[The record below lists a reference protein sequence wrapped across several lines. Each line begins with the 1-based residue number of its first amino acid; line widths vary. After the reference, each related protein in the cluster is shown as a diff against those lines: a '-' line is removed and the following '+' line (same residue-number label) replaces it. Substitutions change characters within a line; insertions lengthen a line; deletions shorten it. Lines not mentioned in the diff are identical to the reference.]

1 MTNEYRIL
9 CYHKDSENMIINI
22 SRGDWVKNPEDAKI
36 DWHQAPDGCT
46 CTSVTTHRRAIETVT
61 LSDLMAAHV
70 TS

>member
-9 CYHKDSENMIINI
+9 CYHKNSEGFILSI
-22 SRGDWVKNPEDAKI
+22 SRGDWVKNAEEAKI

-46 CTSVTTHRRAIETVT
+46 CTPVTTHRREIETVT
-61 LSDLMAAHV
+61 LSDLMATYA